1 MKKETRFKF
10 NAYLTQLAKIN
21 GVSVPDIAA
30 KYTAEPSV
38 AQTLETKIQES
49 SLFLTKINIVPVD
62 EQSGERLGLGMGATI
77 AGTTDT
83 TQKEREPSD
92 PTYIDGE
99 PYKCTQTNFDT
110 ALPYSKLDLWAKFQD
125 FQTRI
130 RDAIIKRQAL
140 DRIMI
145 GFNGVKR
152 EKTSNRV
159 ANPLLQDVN
168 IGWLEKIRQESPIH
182 VLDKIVGPDGAVISA
197 SVTIGKAGVFKNLD
211 ALVLAAVSEKLAE
224 WYQEDTELVVICGRA
239 LLADKYFPIVN
250 RDQPNTEA
258 LAADLIISQKRIGN
272 LPAVRAPFFPANA
285 MLITRLDNLSIYW
298 QSGSRR
304 RSVIDNPKRDRVE
317 NFESVN
323 EAYVIEDYD
332 GCCLIENIEI
342 LEPEPAQAKGFMGE
356 TVVLNSELTDEQIA
370 RVLSLSG
377 EGRLSS
383 DDLRVLVS
391 EAAATAAAAA
401 VKGVLES
408 QSASGGKE
416 GA

>member
-10 NAYLTQLAKIN
+10 NGYLTQLAELN
-21 GVSVPDIAA
+21 GITAEDVAK
-30 KYTAEPSV
+30 KYTAAPSV

-49 SLFLTKINIVPVD
+49 SSFLQKINIIPVD
-62 EQSGERLGLGMGATI
+62 EQSGERLGLGIGATI

-83 TQKEREPSD
+83 TQKDREPTD

-99 PYKCTQTNFDT
+99 GYKCTQTNFDT
-110 ALPYSKLDLWAKFQD
+110 ALPYQKLDLWAKFQD

-130 RDAIIKRQAL
+130 RDAIIQRQAL

-152 EKTSNRV
+152 EKTSDRV

-168 IGWLEKIRQESPIH
+168 IGWLEKIRQEKPVQ
-182 VLDKIVGPDGAVISA
+182 VLDKVIGEDGQVISQ
-197 SVTIGKAGVFKNLD
+197 VIRVGKVGDFKNLD
-211 ALVLAAVSEKLAE
+211 ALVMGAVNEKIAA

-250 RDQPNTEA
+250 RDQPNSES

-272 LPAVRAPFFPANA
+272 LPAVRVPFFPANA

-298 QSGSRR
+298 QSETRR

-317 NFESVN
+317 NFESIN
-323 EAYVIEDYD
+323 EAYVVEDYD
-332 GCCLIENIEI
+332 CACLIENIEM
-342 LEPEPAQAKGFMGE
+342 LAEQADG
-356 TVVLNSELTDEQIA
+356 NSGVPLTTENIQEIVSA
-370 RVLSLSG
+370 AVQGVLSGQASTGNAGSG
-377 EGRLSS
+377 
-383 DDLRVLVS
+383 
-391 EAAATAAAAA
+391 A
-401 VKGVLES
+401 
-408 QSASGGKE
+408 
-416 GA
+416 

>member
-1 MKKETRFKF
+1 MKKTTRFKF
-10 NAYLTQLAKIN
+10 NAYLTQLATLN
-21 GVSVPDIAA
+21 GVAVSDIAS

-38 AQTLETKIQES
+38 AQTLETKIQDS
-49 SLFLTKINIVPVD
+49 SGFLQKINIIPVD
-62 EQSGERLGLGMGATI
+62 EQSGERLGLGIGASI

-83 TQKEREPSD
+83 TQKEREPTD

-99 PYKCTQTNFDT
+99 GYKCTQTNYDT

-130 RDAIIKRQAL
+130 RDAIVLRQAL

-159 ANPLLQDVN
+159 TNPLLQDVN
-168 IGWLEKIRQESPIH
+168 IGWLEKIRQEAPVQ
-182 VLDKIVGPDGAVISA
+182 VLDKIVSEGQVISPKIR
-197 SVTIGKAGVFKNLD
+197 IGTGGDFANLD
-211 ALVLAAVSEKLAE
+211 ALVLGAVSEKIAP
-224 WYQEDTELVVICGRA
+224 WYQEDTELVVVCGRS

-250 RDQPNTEA
+250 RDQPNSET

-272 LPAVRAPFFPANA
+272 LPAVRVPFFPANA

-298 QSGSRR
+298 QDGTRR

-323 EAYVIEDYD
+323 EAYVVEDYD
-332 GCCLIENIEI
+332 GVCLIENIEM
-342 LEPEPAQAKGFMGE
+342 LAAQGNGTSGA
-356 TVVLNSELTDEQIA
+356 LTADNIQAI
-370 RVLSLSG
+370 V
-377 EGRLSS
+377 
-383 DDLRVLVS
+383 
-391 EAAATAAAAA
+391 TAA
-401 VKGVLES
+401 VKGVIDG
-408 QSASGGKE
+408 QSAA
-416 GA
+416 GAGA

>member
-1 MKKETRFKF
+1 MKKTTRFKF
-10 NAYLTQLAKIN
+10 NAYLTQLATLN
-21 GVSVPDIAA
+21 GVAVSDIAS

-49 SLFLTKINIVPVD
+49 SGFLQKINIIPVD
-62 EQSGERLGLGMGATI
+62 EQSGERLGLGIGASI

-83 TQKEREPSD
+83 TQKEREPTD

-99 PYKCTQTNFDT
+99 GYKCTQTNYDT

-130 RDAIIKRQAL
+130 RDAIVLRQAL

-152 EKTSNRV
+152 EKTSNRETY
-159 ANPLLQDVN
+159 PLLQDVN
-168 IGWLEKIRQESPIH
+168 IGWLEKIRQEAPVQ
-182 VLDKIVGPDGAVISA
+182 VLDKIVSEGQVISPKIR
-197 SVTIGKAGVFKNLD
+197 IGTGGDFANLD
-211 ALVLAAVSEKLAE
+211 ALVLGAVSEKIAP
-224 WYQEDTELVVICGRA
+224 WYQEDTELVVVCGRS

-250 RDQPNTEA
+250 RDQPNSET

-272 LPAVRAPFFPANA
+272 LPAVRVPFFPANA
-285 MLITRLDNLSIYW
+285 LLITRLDNLSIYW
-298 QSGSRR
+298 QDGTRR

-323 EAYVIEDYD
+323 EAYVVEDYD
-332 GCCLIENIEI
+332 GVCLIENIEM
-342 LEPEPAQAKGFMGE
+342 LAAQGNGSSGA
-356 TVVLNSELTDEQIA
+356 LTADNIQAI
-370 RVLSLSG
+370 V
-377 EGRLSS
+377 
-383 DDLRVLVS
+383 
-391 EAAATAAAAA
+391 AAA
-401 VKGVLES
+401 VQGVIDG
-408 QSASGGKE
+408 QNAAGGT

>member
-1 MKKETRFKF
+1 MKKTTRFKF
-10 NAYLTQLAKIN
+10 NAYLTQLATLN
-21 GVSVPDIAA
+21 GVAVSDIAS

-49 SLFLTKINIVPVD
+49 SGFLQKINIIPVD
-62 EQSGERLGLGMGATI
+62 EQSGERLGLGIGASI

-83 TQKEREPSD
+83 TQKEREPTD

-99 PYKCTQTNFDT
+99 GYKCTQTNYDT

-130 RDAIIKRQAL
+130 RDAIVLRQAL

-152 EKTSNRV
+152 EKTSNRETY
-159 ANPLLQDVN
+159 PLLQDVN
-168 IGWLEKIRQESPIH
+168 IGWLEKIRQEAPVQ
-182 VLDKIVGPDGAVISA
+182 VLDKIVSEGQVISPKIR
-197 SVTIGKAGVFKNLD
+197 IGTGGEFANLD
-211 ALVLAAVSEKLAE
+211 ALVLGAVSEKIAP
-224 WYQEDTELVVICGRA
+224 WYQEDTELVVVCGRS

-250 RDQPNTEA
+250 RDQPNSET

-272 LPAVRAPFFPANA
+272 LPAVRVPFFPANA

-298 QSGSRR
+298 QDGTRR

-323 EAYVIEDYD
+323 EAYVVEDYD
-332 GCCLIENIEI
+332 GVCLIENIEM
-342 LEPEPAQAKGFMGE
+342 LAAQGNGSSGA
-356 TVVLNSELTDEQIA
+356 LTADNIQA
-370 RVLSLSG
+370 
-377 EGRLSS
+377 
-383 DDLRVLVS
+383 LV
-391 EAAATAAAAA
+391 AAA
-401 VKGVLES
+401 VQGVIDG
-408 QSASGGKE
+408 QNAAGGT

>member
-1 MKKETRFKF
+1 MKKTTRFKF
-10 NAYLTQLAKIN
+10 NAYLTQLATLN
-21 GVSVPDIAA
+21 GVAVSDIAS

-49 SLFLTKINIVPVD
+49 SGFLQKINIIPVD
-62 EQSGERLGLGMGATI
+62 EQSGERLGLGIGASI

-83 TQKEREPSD
+83 TQKEREPTD

-99 PYKCTQTNFDT
+99 GYKCTQTNYDT

-130 RDAIIKRQAL
+130 RDAIVLRQAL

-145 GFNGVKR
+145 GLNGVKR
-152 EKTSNRV
+152 EKTSNRETY
-159 ANPLLQDVN
+159 PLLQDVN
-168 IGWLEKIRQESPIH
+168 IGWLEKIRQEAPVQ
-182 VLDKIVGPDGAVISA
+182 VLDKIVSEGQVISPKIR
-197 SVTIGKAGVFKNLD
+197 IGTGGDFANLD
-211 ALVLAAVSEKLAE
+211 ALVLGAVSEKIAP
-224 WYQEDTELVVICGRA
+224 WYQEDTELVVVCGRS

-250 RDQPNTEA
+250 RDQPNSET

-272 LPAVRAPFFPANA
+272 LPAVRVPFFPANA

-298 QSGSRR
+298 QDGTRR

-323 EAYVIEDYD
+323 EAYVVEDYD
-332 GCCLIENIEI
+332 GVCLIENIEM
-342 LEPEPAQAKGFMGE
+342 LAAQGNGSSGA
-356 TVVLNSELTDEQIA
+356 LTADNIQA
-370 RVLSLSG
+370 
-377 EGRLSS
+377 
-383 DDLRVLVS
+383 LV
-391 EAAATAAAAA
+391 AAA
-401 VKGVLES
+401 VQGVIDG
-408 QSASGGKE
+408 QNAAGGN

>member
-1 MKKETRFKF
+1 MKKTTRFKF
-10 NAYLTQLAKIN
+10 NAYLTQLATLN
-21 GVSVPDIAA
+21 GVAVSDIAS

-38 AQTLETKIQES
+38 AQTLETKIQDS
-49 SLFLTKINIVPVD
+49 SGFLQKINIIPVD
-62 EQSGERLGLGMGATI
+62 EQSGERLGLGIGASI

-83 TQKEREPSD
+83 TQKEREPTD

-99 PYKCTQTNFDT
+99 GYKCTQTNYDT

-130 RDAIIKRQAL
+130 RDAIVLRQAL

-159 ANPLLQDVN
+159 TNPLLQDVN
-168 IGWLEKIRQESPIH
+168 IGWLEKIRQEAPVQ
-182 VLDKIVGPDGAVISA
+182 VLDKIVSEGQVISPKIR
-197 SVTIGKAGVFKNLD
+197 IGTGGDFANLD
-211 ALVLAAVSEKLAE
+211 ALVLGAVSEKIAP
-224 WYQEDTELVVICGRA
+224 WYQEDTELVVVCGRS

-250 RDQPNTEA
+250 RDQPNSET

-272 LPAVRAPFFPANA
+272 LPAVRVPFFPANA

-298 QSGSRR
+298 QDGTRR

-323 EAYVIEDYD
+323 EAYVVEDYD
-332 GCCLIENIEI
+332 GVCLIENIEM
-342 LEPEPAQAKGFMGE
+342 LAAQGNGSSGA
-356 TVVLNSELTDEQIA
+356 LTADNIQA
-370 RVLSLSG
+370 
-377 EGRLSS
+377 
-383 DDLRVLVS
+383 LV
-391 EAAATAAAAA
+391 AAA
-401 VKGVLES
+401 VQGVIDG
-408 QSASGGKE
+408 QNAAGGT

>member
-1 MKKETRFKF
+1 MKKTTRFKF
-10 NAYLTQLAKIN
+10 NAYLTQLATLN
-21 GVSVPDIAA
+21 GVAVSDIAS

-49 SLFLTKINIVPVD
+49 SGFLQKINIIPVD
-62 EQSGERLGLGMGATI
+62 EQSGERLGLGIGASI

-83 TQKEREPSD
+83 TQKEREPTD

-99 PYKCTQTNFDT
+99 EYKCTQTNYDT

-130 RDAIIKRQAL
+130 RDAIVLRQAL

-152 EKTSNRV
+152 EKTSNRET
-159 ANPLLQDVN
+159 NPLLQDVN
-168 IGWLEKIRQESPIH
+168 IGWLEKIRQEAPVQ
-182 VLDKIVGPDGAVISA
+182 VLDKIISEGQVISPKIR
-197 SVTIGKAGVFKNLD
+197 IGTGGDFANLD
-211 ALVLAAVSEKLAE
+211 ALVLGAVSEKIAP
-224 WYQEDTELVVICGRA
+224 WYQEDTEMVVVCGRS

-250 RDQPNTEA
+250 RDQPNSET

-272 LPAVRAPFFPANA
+272 LPAVRVPFFPANA

-298 QSGSRR
+298 QDGTRR

-323 EAYVIEDYD
+323 EAYVVEDYD
-332 GCCLIENIEI
+332 GVCLIENIEM
-342 LEPEPAQAKGFMGE
+342 LAAQGNGSSGA
-356 TVVLNSELTDEQIA
+356 LTADNIQAI
-370 RVLSLSG
+370 V
-377 EGRLSS
+377 
-383 DDLRVLVS
+383 
-391 EAAATAAAAA
+391 TAA
-401 VKGVLES
+401 VKGVIDG
-408 QSASGGKE
+408 QSAA
-416 GA
+416 GAGA